1 MNATAHK
8 GVSIMLAVLLAAAI
22 APILFMDS
30 ADANPGDTEADPLVW
45 WNNTII
51 LLPEVVAGEITDPD
65 NEVLEPPESLYIDWG
80 DGQSQVENV
89 DGYVEK
95 GSLEVIHTYEETGS
109 YHITCTP
116 QKSGFTYET
125 YELWME
131 ISGAPTVYFYDGEDE
146 ITHIVAENGYGVGAY
161 EDNYFTSVTAPANPT
176 KEGKTFAGWYYN
188 GALFDFETVIK
199 APTVLQAHWTDSTVP
214 VEPDTITVYIDGHA
228 STMEAG
234 RTVGSLNAP
243 AVSGYTFQGWFS
255 DENRTVPVSGTT
267 VMTDGMHLYTKYV
280 QNTAPVNPDAE
291 QITVIVDGKSVS
303 IDEGKKVSDLTAPEK
318 EGYEFVGWYADEECT
333 IALDA
338 GTVLT
343 QGMHAYAKYNA
354 SAPAD
359 DEGTKDVL
367 SDVPVIAIVVCAIG
381 AIVAVVGLR
390 YHPAIMAVG
399 IVIAAVGGLD
409 IGGIISLF

>member
-1 MNATAHK
+1 
-8 GVSIMLAVLLAAAI
+8 
-22 APILFMDS
+22 
-30 ADANPGDTEADPLVW
+30 
-45 WNNTII
+45 
-51 LLPEVVAGEITDPD
+51 
-65 NEVLEPPESLYIDWG
+65 
-80 DGQSQVENV
+80 
-89 DGYVEK
+89 
-95 GSLEVIHTYEETGS
+95 
-109 YHITCTP
+109 
-116 QKSGFTYET
+116 
-125 YELWME
+125 
-131 ISGAPTVYFYDGEDE
+131 
-146 ITHIVAENGYGVGAY
+146 
-161 EDNYFTSVTAPANPT
+161 
-176 KEGKTFAGWYYN
+176 
-188 GALFDFETVIK
+188 
-199 APTVLQAHWTDSTVP
+199 
-214 VEPDTITVYIDGHA
+214 
-228 STMEAG
+228 MEAG

-255 DENRTVPVSGTT
+255 DENRTVPVAGTT

-280 QNTAPVNPDAE
+280 QNTTPVNPDAE

-354 SAPAD
+354 SAPAED
-359 DEGTKDVL
+359 DDDSKTDI
-367 SDVPVIAIVVCAIG
+367 PVIAIAICGIG